1 MNEFKYIYLNIYI
14 INKNYYL
21 FFYDIM
27 AFKHIRMN
35 LVSSRPFYDY
45 FI

>member
-21 FFYDIM
+21 FFYDIY
-27 AFKHIRMN
+27 KN
-35 LVSSRPFYDY
+35 NGNK
-45 FI
+45 FIIY